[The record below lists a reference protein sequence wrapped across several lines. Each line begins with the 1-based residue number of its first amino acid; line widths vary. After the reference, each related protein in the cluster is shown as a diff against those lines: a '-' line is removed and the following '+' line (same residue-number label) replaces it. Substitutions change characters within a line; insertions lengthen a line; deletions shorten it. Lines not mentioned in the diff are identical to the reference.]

1 MARAA
6 SESKPQSPDKR
17 FDRDDDNEKDKPTDL
32 PKEAWP
38 AILKRTLKQF
48 SEDQLTTWAAALT
61 YFGVLSLFPMILALV
76 SVLGVIGPSAT
87 QPLLDQLG
95 TVAPGPAKDIL
106 TNVLTSLEQ
115 NQGGSTVAL
124 IIGLVLAIWSASG
137 YISAFMDAS
146 NNVWDV
152 PEGRP
157 IWKKIPVRLGVTIVM
172 LILLTIT
179 SLAIVFTGFVAQEIG
194 NIIGLGDQFVEVWN
208 IAKWPVLLVI
218 VSFMVSLLYWACP
231 NVKQP
236 GFPWFSPGGFLAVIL
251 WIAASALF
259 AFYVG
264 NFGSYNKTYGSLG
277 GVIVFLTWLW
287 ITNIIILLGAESEL
301 RDGAQQGHPG
311 RAPSGQRPY
320 LPLRDGA
327 QGQGLAERAVGA
339 DRPAL
344 AQVADQV
351 PVHDGLVGAAGLR
364 IGAAEGEV
372 DRATDLLVKQDV
384 GAPRLPRSA
393 RGVGDRP
400 GAGGARAR
408 AVSPPARTSSRARP
422 MLLRSNW
429 SVLPEPATAMF
440 ESTPGLVARTRT

>member
-1 MARAA
+1 MGSSATWPKQQASPSPSRRTSASAA
-6 SESKPQSPDKR
+6 T
-17 FDRDDDNEKDKPTDL
+17 PTRRTSR
-32 PKEAWP
+32 PTSRKEAWP
-38 AILKRTLKQF
+38 AILKRTFKQF

-172 LILLTIT
+172 LVLLTIT
-179 SLAIVFTGFVAQEIG
+179 SLAIVFTGPVAQEIG
-194 NIIGLGDQFVEVWN
+194 NIIGLGDQFVDVWN
-208 IAKWPVLLVI
+208 IAKWPVLLVL

-259 AFYVG
+259 AFYVA
-264 NFGSYNKTYGSLG
+264 NFSSYNKTYGSLG

-287 ITNIIILLGAESEL
+287 ISNIIILLGAEFNSEME
-301 RDGAQQGHPG
+301 RSKAIQEGHP
-311 RAPSGQRPY
+311 PEKEPY
-320 LPLRDGA
+320 LPLRD
-327 QGQGLAERAVGA
+327 E
-339 DRPAL
+339 
-344 AQVADQV
+344 
-351 PVHDGLVGAAGLR
+351 
-364 IGAAEGEV
+364 
-372 DRATDLLVKQDV
+372 
-384 GAPRLPRSA
+384 PR
-393 RGVGDRP
+393 
-400 GAGGARAR
+400 
-408 AVSPPARTSSRARP
+408 
-422 MLLRSNW
+422 
-429 SVLPEPATAMF
+429 
-440 ESTPGLVARTRT
+440 RTR